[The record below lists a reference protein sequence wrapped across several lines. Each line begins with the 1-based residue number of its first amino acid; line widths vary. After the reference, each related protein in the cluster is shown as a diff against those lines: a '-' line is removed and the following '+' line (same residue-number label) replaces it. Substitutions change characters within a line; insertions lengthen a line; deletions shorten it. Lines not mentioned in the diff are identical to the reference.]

1 MNHLLRFKLLS
12 WPIAHF
18 PFSSPLLSTCSQINT
33 VKCKQNS
40 TNNTKKLYAKI
51 PKKSAALAVMHTLSV
66 THTFTHSH
74 TLSQSHTLSHTHTLM
89 LKDAHLVGQCRL
101 ALLQPPLAAVVAEL
115 AGQLAQRHGRGGGHE
130 VKCLQAVVQFV
141 QCRERCCCCRRR
153 CRCRCHCRLIVA
165 LTRIDVD
172 VDQLIGQ
179 RILIIRIVGGS

>member
-1 MNHLLRFKLLS
+1 
-12 WPIAHF
+12 
-18 PFSSPLLSTCSQINT
+18 
-33 VKCKQNS
+33 
-40 TNNTKKLYAKI
+40 
-51 PKKSAALAVMHTLSV
+51 MHTLSLTL
-66 THTFTHSH
+66 THTYSHSH
-74 TLSQSHTLSHTHTLM
+74 SHTLSHTHTLM

-130 VKCLQAVVQFV
+130 VKCLQAVVEFV

-165 LTRIDVD
+165 LTRIDID